1 VPRQDAQ
8 QAQAQAASDR
18 DSGIRKVSSLTWRA
32 GAAGLV
38 CSALIGVALA
48 QHVEAA
54 GNEPARP
61 PHNPP
66 GQIVI
71 PAQPPQPATG
81 SGQVSS
87 GAS

>member
-1 VPRQDAQ
+1 VPRHEAQ
-8 QAQAQAASDR
+8 RADAASER
-18 DSGIRKVSSLTWRA
+18 DVGVRKVSSLTWRA
-32 GAAGLV
+32 GAAGIA

-48 QHVEAA
+48 AQHAA
-54 GNEPARP
+54 ASPAP
-61 PHNPP
+61 PHHSQP

-71 PAQPPQPATG
+71 PAKPPQPATG

>member
-1 VPRQDAQ
+1 MPRQDAQ
-8 QAQAQAASDR
+8 QAQAASER

-48 QHVEAA
+48 QHAEAA
-54 GNEPARP
+54 GNEPAPP